1 MPSPGVL
8 RLEQDQPAQPNQGLI
23 IMLRDAGG
31 EPGPGGVADEEHRPD
46 AGVGRCRRQKIV
58 DSEVAVGLERHN
70 LYAGCDVVA
79 VRTVEGDGTVR
90 SHTETP
96 REEHTQR
103 VLTDS
108 MTYGA
113 QQATASTHE

>member
-46 AGVGRCRRQKIV
+46 AGVRRCRRQKIV
-58 DSEVAVGLERHN
+58 DSEVAVGLERHT

-79 VRTVEGDGTVR
+79 VRTVEGEASVR
-90 SHTETP
+90 CHTDQR
-96 REEHTQR
+96 REDALPS
-103 VLTDS
+103 VCPD
-108 MTYGA
+108 A
-113 QQATASTHE
+113 IASG